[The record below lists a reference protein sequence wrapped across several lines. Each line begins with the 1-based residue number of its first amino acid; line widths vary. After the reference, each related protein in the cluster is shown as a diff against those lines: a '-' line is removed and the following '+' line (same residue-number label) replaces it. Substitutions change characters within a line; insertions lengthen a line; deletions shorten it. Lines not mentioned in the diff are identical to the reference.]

1 MASEKK
7 QHGALEISEAIN
19 QQIAKKIDY
28 LQKLMTALKNHD
40 DRQIYRLL
48 DNQRYAA
55 EIEHREQQAND
66 AGVMNLVDNLADQ
79 LSSYLS
85 SKLIDY
91 LGKAYPFFY
100 YEEYQTG
107 HYRIYFG
114 NWWDRRQFGELDV
127 LNIRFVFDQKEY
139 KKLEKSFELA
149 NHGKRYNSKR
159 IEDLSAE
166 NDHLQALIDSTEE
179 RSQKRAQL
187 QNELK
192 DASNRGGLFKS
203 AKNRETREDIKDQ
216 ISQLEDQDEE
226 ARNAAANIKKN
237 NQAVLELSKENTILS
252 YEQKSIVDVF
262 GSFEDFA
269 LANRNLYA
277 NYLKS
282 LEKDNG
288 EAKAQDNDGKQV
300 SDNDWA
306 KRYYAHQ

>member
-1 MASEKK
+1 MASEEK
-7 QHGALEISEAIN
+7 QHGALKISEAIN

-28 LQKLMTALKNHD
+28 LQKLMAALKNHN
-40 DRQIYRLL
+40 DREIYRLL

-85 SKLIDY
+85 SKLIKY

-127 LNIRFVFDQKEY
+127 LNIRFVFDQTEY
-139 KKLEKSFELA
+139 KKLQQSFELA

-159 IEDLSAE
+159 IEELSSQ
-166 NDHLQALIDSTEE
+166 NDHLQSLIDSAEA

-192 DASNRGGLFKS
+192 DASNRGGLFES
-203 AKNRETREDIKDQ
+203 AKNRETRADIKDQ

-252 YEQKSIVDVF
+252 YEQKSITDVF

-282 LEKDNG
+282 LTQG
-288 EAKAQDNDGKQV
+288 NDDVEEKQV
-300 SDNDWA
+300 SDHD
-306 KRYYAHQ
+306 

>member
-179 RSQKRAQL
+179 RSRKRAQL

-300 SDNDWA
+300 SDND
-306 KRYYAHQ
+306 